1 MIDDRRTGP
10 EEALRIIDAMT
21 ATNERLRAE
30 LKDFDDAHAVTA
42 VEWKATRSR
51 LATATALIQEV
62 WDNGDIPRKL
72 GLRIKAFLAGQPAA
86 PSWCEKCNSVKPCP
100 GCTVPAAPNEPHYQQ
115 AMREREHCEHCAK
128 PRSSCDCEDPSV
140 VGYQERQP
148 AAPYGTPDESPGF
161 NAAWPLGT
169 PKPAA
174 PECPHCG
181 DPLDADHPDGQC
193 VPCHELPDEPV
204 APARADPPP
213 RAHRRGCIC
222 VRCEAERAVLDAM
235 AEADEDYLEM
245 SAEHHSGW
253 KEKLA
258 LAELA
263 RRGLK

>member
-86 PSWCEKCNSVKPCP
+86 PSWCEKCNSV
-100 GCTVPAAPNEPHYQQ
+100 
-115 AMREREHCEHCAK
+115 
-128 PRSSCDCEDPSV
+128 
-140 VGYQERQP
+140 
-148 AAPYGTPDESPGF
+148 
-161 NAAWPLGT
+161 
-169 PKPAA
+169 
-174 PECPHCG
+174 
-181 DPLDADHPDGQC
+181 
-193 VPCHELPDEPV
+193 
-204 APARADPPP
+204 
-213 RAHRRGCIC
+213 
-222 VRCEAERAVLDAM
+222 RCEAERAVLDAM